1 MSKGSIVVYND
12 WMVYSATNDKYN
24 AYNYGARRMNLTSG
38 GKIQT
43 LVWSHFVCEAVV
55 VQEE

>member
-43 LVWSHFVCEAVV
+43 LV
-55 VQEE
+55 